1 MNLRTHF
8 AATCGTILLFAAP
21 SLAQADSSEQSTG
34 YTRTYVIQ
42 ADGAWVG
49 PGMFLEPAFVQISDG
64 RIDWIS
70 QEDHRREGQNM
81 FGQST
86 GKTKLIKVSGTLAPG
101 MIDAWSGMAPR
112 GYHQDRKPGPTRR
125 VEDALPV
132 QAPRE
137 DAQLLAQVLA
147 ARQAGVAATY
157 LEGGNRGLRRG
168 VGTAVE
174 FTSLDLPLQA
184 GREGLEFAVGAAAS
198 AGPERT
204 FQMEEL
210 AAAFEEAQDWRSS
223 WDDYD
228 ESLEKYQKDLEKYEE
243 KLTKYIE
250 DKKAFEE
257 KQEAEGAMAG
267 EGENG
272 KEKAPKA
279 PKRPKVPKKPQLQA
293 ARDLLLDAMDGK
305 MAVRVVADRVTDIR
319 DLIDLKEKY
328 GLDLILVGGYDADFV
343 ADALAK
349 AEIPVVMP
357 VVSDHHAQPD
367 PERAFA
373 KRYLTLHDAGV
384 QVAIA
389 SGGTEGAQLL
399 LPLRAG
405 EIIAA
410 GGSEEDVWAS
420 LTTIPAEIL
429 GLQGFGSLHRG
440 KSATMILFEGR
451 SPFDASAPFKAHKPK

>member
-1 MNLRTHF
+1 MKLRTHL
-8 AATCGTILLFAAP
+8 AAICGTILLSAVPTF
-21 SLAQADSSEQSTG
+21 AQADSTESTG

-42 ADGAWVG
+42 ADAAWVG

-64 RIDWIS
+64 RIDWIA
-70 QEDHRREGQNM
+70 EVDHRTERKNM

-86 GKTKLIKVSGTLAPG
+86 GKTPLIKVPGTLAPG
-101 MIDAWSGMAPR
+101 MIDAWSGMAPQ
-112 GYHQDRKPGPTRR
+112 GYTRDRKPGPTRR

-137 DAQLLAQVLA
+137 DLQLMAQVLA
-147 ARQAGVAATY
+147 ARHAGVSATY
-157 LEGGNRGLRRG
+157 LEGGRNGLRRG

-174 FTSLDLPLQA
+174 FTALDLPLQA
-184 GREGLEFAVGAAAS
+184 GDTALEFAVGAAA
-198 AGPERT
+198 AGGVERT

-210 AAAFEEAQDWRSS
+210 RLAFEEAKDWRAS

-228 ESLEKYQKDLEKYEE
+228 EALEKYQKDLEKYEE

-250 DKKAFEE
+250 EKKAFEE
-257 KQEAEGAMAG
+257 KQEAEGAMSG
-267 EGENG
+267 EGEE

-279 PKRPKVPKKPQLQA
+279 PKRPKVPKKPKLDA

-305 MAVRVVADRVTDIR
+305 MTVRVVADRVSDIR
-319 DLIDLKEKY
+319 DLIRLKADF
-328 GLDLILVGGYDADFV
+328 GLDLILVGGYDADFL
-343 ADALAK
+343 AEALAK
-349 AEIPVVMP
+349 AEIPVILP
-357 VVSDHHAQPD
+357 VVADHHAQPD
-367 PERAFA
+367 PERGFA
-373 KRYLTLHDAGV
+373 KRYLGLREAGV
-384 QVAIA
+384 KVAIA

-410 GGSEEDVWAS
+410 GGSEEEVWAS
-420 LTTIPAEIL
+420 LTTVPAELL
-429 GLQGFGSLHRG
+429 GLSGFGSLHRG
-440 KSATMILFEGR
+440 KSATMILFEGS

>member
-1 MNLRTHF
+1 MNLRTHL

-21 SLAQADSSEQSTG
+21 VLAQADSSESTG

-49 PGMFLEPAFVQISDG
+49 PGLYLEPAFVQISDG

-70 QEDHRREGQNM
+70 QEDHRREGTNM

-86 GKTKLIKVSGTLAPG
+86 GKTALIKVPGTLAPG
-101 MIDAWSGMAPR
+101 MVDAWSGMAPL
-112 GYHQDRKPGPTRR
+112 GYNRDRKPSAVRR
-125 VEDALPV
+125 VEDSMPV

-137 DAQLLAQVLA
+137 DLQLHAQVLA
-147 ARQAGVAATY
+147 ARQAGIAATY
-157 LEGGNRGLRRG
+157 LEGGNSGLRRG
-168 VGTAVE
+168 VGTAAE
-174 FTSLDLPLQA
+174 FTKLDLPLKA
-184 GREGLEFAVGAAAS
+184 GSEALEFAVGAAAT
-198 AGPERT
+198 GGLERT

-210 AAAFEEAQDWRSS
+210 KAAFEEAKDWRAS

-250 DKKAFEE
+250 EKKAFEE
-257 KQEAEGAMAG
+257 KQEAEGAMSG
-267 EGENG
+267 EGEKG

-279 PKRPKVPKKPQLQA
+279 PKRPKVPKKPQVKA
-293 ARDLLLDAMDGK
+293 ERDLLLAAMDGK
-305 MAVRVVADRVTDIR
+305 MMVRVVADRVADIR
-319 DLIDLKEKY
+319 DLIALKEGY
-328 GLDLILVGGYDADFV
+328 GLNLVLVGAYDADFV
-343 ADALAK
+343 AEALAD
-349 AEIPVVMP
+349 AEIPVVLP
-357 VVSDHHAQPD
+357 VVADHHAQPD
-367 PERAFA
+367 PERSFA
-373 KRYLTLHDAGV
+373 KRYLSLHKAGV

-429 GLQGFGSLHRG
+429 GLNGFGSLHRG
-440 KSATMILFEGR
+440 NSATMILFEGR